1 MQTYLSVFH
10 RTCWKTPLWGI
21 RTGCRCSWPSLS
33 SRLSPKSWTSKNGWP
48 SNSLKSYSSHAASV
62 TVTSVRSETTALQ
75 THTGYFKDLPTQKHN
90 DLASQDN
97 LTGSV
102 KGHELS
108 VCSNCYFPHF
118 LFLEIALTKMFPCQG
133 GGLSVKVILVAA
145 IKDPIISKLL
155 CFVAFISCLL
165 ALRSSIC

>member
-33 SRLSPKSWTSKNGWP
+33 SRLSPRSWTSRNGWP
-48 SNSLKSYSSHAASV
+48 SSSLKSNSSHAASV

-75 THTGYFKDLPTQKHN
+75 THTGYFKALQPQKNN
-90 DLASQDN
+90 DLALQDN
-97 LTGSV
+97 LSGSV
-102 KGHELS
+102 KWHELS
-108 VCSNCYFPHF
+108 VWSNCYFPHF
-118 LFLEIALTKMFPCQG
+118 LFLEIALTKMFACQG
-133 GGLSVKVILVAA
+133 GGLSVKVILVSA
-145 IKDPIISKLL
+145 IKGPLYQHFL

-165 ALRSSIC
+165 SLRSSIC